1 MLKYAF
7 QIGPKRSNISATVE
21 GNRVTRGIT
30 NTFWSGSLRTA
41 WVKFVNT
48 ICLSYAGRH
57 GLTMNFGILPANLTV
72 WSGRF
77 AELLFSMQAVDEG
90 SEGGERGKQRGC
102 SACSLRGMGLE
113 GTLLSISISPT
124 CPHWDRGKSCCH
136 LHRFAFAKL
145 DFNKEQ
151 SDWLSSYPAV
161 RLTGPYPLIGTC

>member
-48 ICLSYAGRH
+48 ICLSNAGRH
-57 GLTMNFGILPANLTV
+57 GLAMKFGILPANLTV

-102 SACSLRGMGLE
+102 SACSLRGMGLDRAHCCQSQSVPHAHTGIE
-113 GTLLSISISPT
+113 GSPAATFIDTLLLNWILT
-124 CPHWDRGKSCCH
+124 KS
-136 LHRFAFAKL
+136 
-145 DFNKEQ
+145 N
-151 SDWLSSYPAV
+151 
-161 RLTGPYPLIGTC
+161 LIGCQAIQLWD